1 MTTLSMQPR
10 KHIEGTENFQM
21 KFPLTAKTNL
31 TVLERINM
39 F

>member
-1 MTTLSMQPR
+1 MQPR
-10 KHIEGTENFQM
+10 KHIEETENFQM
-21 KFPLTAKTNL
+21 KFPLTAKTHL